1 MVSRIAV
8 VGVRPKIGV
17 LAAGRQTS
25 CGTLKVKNFHL
36 SDAMEHL
43 RGIGIFVR
51 CVELKSFAAAAAAL
65 GLTPSAVSKS
75 VATLERLLGVR
86 LLARGARGL
95 ALTDEGQRFHAR
107 CRSIL
112 AQLEMAQ
119 REAAG
124 ARSVPRGRLRVAL
137 HSGLARARIL
147 AHVPSFLQAHPQLQL
162 EILLATGSRNLEA
175 EGIDV
180 GVFIGEPSDNS
191 LVARRIG
198 ELTMLT
204 CASASYLQAHGIP
217 RVPEDLTDH
226 NCMVYFR
233 PNGRPYDEWVFS
245 RGDDLRMVR
254 VRGNCCANEAHVLI
268 DAAIAGSGITRIFD
282 VLHGPTMASGALIPV
297 LADWAQ
303 PGPPVHVMYPRG
315 GRSSPKVR
323 LFSDFVS
330 ALFEDVRGGARPANA
345 LASVSSGGRCTG
357 VGERLVPA
365 CKVCGSMGCKGSRAG
380 ACPDLAAL
388 NLSFTA

>member
-1 MVSRIAV
+1 
-8 VGVRPKIGV
+8 
-17 LAAGRQTS
+17 
-25 CGTLKVKNFHL
+25 
-36 SDAMEHL
+36 
-43 RGIGIFVR
+43 
-51 CVELKSFAAAAAAL
+51 
-65 GLTPSAVSKS
+65 
-75 VATLERLLGVR
+75 
-86 LLARGARGL
+86 
-95 ALTDEGQRFHAR
+95 
-107 CRSIL
+107 
-112 AQLEMAQ
+112 MAQ

-217 RVPEDLTDH
+217 RAPEDLTDH

-282 VLHGPTMASGALIPV
+282 VVHGSTMASGALIPV

-315 GRSSPKVR
+315 GRSSPKVG

-330 ALFEDVRGGARPANA
+330 ALFDDVRGGALRERPC
-345 LASVSSGGRCTG
+345 LGRRGGRCTG
-357 VGERLVPA
+357 AGERPVPVR
-365 CKVCGSMGCKGSRAG
+365 KVSASIGRKGSVSAGGQGVKAHLHSDALHAVSRKGTPGRTWWQWPWLPPKLVVSGFRCRAWSLRQSLHRRRHP
-380 ACPDLAAL
+380 A
-388 NLSFTA
+388 S

>member
-1 MVSRIAV
+1 
-8 VGVRPKIGV
+8 
-17 LAAGRQTS
+17 
-25 CGTLKVKNFHL
+25 
-36 SDAMEHL
+36 MEHL

-51 CVELKSFAAAAAAL
+51 CVELKSFAAAASAL

-175 EGIDV
+175 EGIDI

-245 RGDDLRMVR
+245 RGDDLRTVR

-282 VLHGPTMASGALIPV
+282 VMHGPTMASGALIPV

-323 LFSDFVS
+323 LFADFVS
-330 ALFEDVRGGARPANA
+330 ALFDDVRGGARPRTPLPRSARWPMYR
-345 LASVSSGGRCTG
+345 SGGNDCFQPVRSAARWAA
-357 VGERLVPA
+357 VGRALTA
-365 CKVCGSMGCKGSRAG
+365 SLANSRPG
-380 ACPDLAAL
+380 TCHPD
-388 NLSFTA
+388 

>member
-1 MVSRIAV
+1 
-8 VGVRPKIGV
+8 
-17 LAAGRQTS
+17 
-25 CGTLKVKNFHL
+25 
-36 SDAMEHL
+36 MEHL

-75 VATLERLLGVR
+75 VATLEHSLGVR
-86 LLARGARGL
+86 LLARGAGVRGL
-95 ALTDEGQRFHAR
+95 ALTDEGQRFHER

-124 ARSVPRGRLRVAL
+124 ARSIPRGRLRVAL

-147 AHVPSFLQAHPQLQL
+147 AHMPSFLQTHPHLQL

-175 EGIDV
+175 EGIDI

-204 CASASYLQAHGIP
+204 CASGAYLQAHGIP

-245 RGDDLRMVR
+245 RAGELRTVR

-282 VLHGPTMASGALIPV
+282 LMHARTMASGALIPV
-297 LADWAQ
+297 LADWTQ

-323 LFSDFVS
+323 LFSNFVS
-330 ALFEDVRGGARPANA
+330 SLFDDVRGGATPTTPLPRSARWPMYRNG
-345 LASVSSGGRCTG
+345 VTTG
-357 VGERLVPA
+357 FGL
-365 CKVCGSMGCKGSRAG
+365 
-380 ACPDLAAL
+380 
-388 NLSFTA
+388 